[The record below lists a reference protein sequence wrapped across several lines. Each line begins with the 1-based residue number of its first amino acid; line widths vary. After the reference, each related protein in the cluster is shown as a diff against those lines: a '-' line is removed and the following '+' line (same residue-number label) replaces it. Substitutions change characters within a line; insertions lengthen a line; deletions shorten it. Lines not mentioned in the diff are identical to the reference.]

1 MCKQIYL
8 RKFQVHFSDEFAEP
22 VAAARAPSF
31 VSGTIS
37 AINTL
42 SAWAKNSSPN
52 IAVAFLAHFRRPD
65 GVLIFLLQLQGLT
78 VVH

>member
-1 MCKQIYL
+1 VQTNLPKKIPGAL
-8 RKFQVHFSDEFAEP
+8 LGRIRSSPRSVFL
-22 VAAARAPSF
+22 
-31 VSGTIS
+31 SGTIS